1 MKLKTLILTGMAIIN
16 SFAVSAQDF
25 RQPYPAGDAMK
36 DNPNFI
42 GTAYLYPMSD
52 VKELNVPMF
61 STVAAGCQ
69 KTRRPR
75 QTVKHYW
82 LKR

>member
-1 MKLKTLILTGMAIIN
+1 MKLKSVALIIMAIIA
-16 SFAVSAQDF
+16 SFTSSAQDF
-25 RQPYPAGDAMK
+25 VQPYPAGNAMK
-36 DNPNFI
+36 GNPNFI

-82 LKR
+82 LKP